1 MIFSYYEFTT
11 GDLSQLQKMMLSLLR
26 QQDST
31 YLSYGRELRAGSKNV
46 VVGLLKY
53 GQHMALK

>member
-1 MIFSYYEFTT
+1 
-11 GDLSQLQKMMLSLLR
+11 MLSLLR

-31 YLSYGRELRAGSKNV
+31 YLSHGRELRAGSENV

>member
-1 MIFSYYEFTT
+1 MIFNYYEFTT

-31 YLSYGRELRAGSKNV
+31 YLSHGRELRAGSENV